1 MFRIFYTL
9 LITLISPLALYALL
23 KKRSDKPA
31 VGSRWKEYFGHVSPL
46 KSIASTED
54 DNRTVVWLHTV
65 SVGEVLGATAF
76 VRALKKRYPEVSVVM
91 TTTTTTG
98 AEQVGK
104 LGDLVEHRFMP
115 LDFPWAIRRFIRT
128 IQPNQL
134 LIMETEL
141 WPNTLAV
148 AKQMKV
154 PVSVINARLSQR
166 SAQRYQKLAAIGRFL
181 ARHIEHIYCLHQD
194 DAKRFE
200 SLGFAATQVS
210 VTGSLKFDIQVS
222 EQVIEQGRKLRAA
235 LGVDRPVWIAAS
247 THQGEDEQLLEVHRQ
262 VITQLPNA
270 LMILVPRHPE
280 RFKSVAELVV
290 SQGMTCVR
298 RTYAQAVEAQTQVY
312 LADTMGEMMTV
323 MSASDVCFMAGSL
336 LGDKVGGH
344 NLLEP
349 AALGLPTITGP
360 SYFNFTDITQQLL
373 QAKATTVC
381 ETPEQIA
388 TTLVGLLNNESERKA
403 QGQSALQ
410 VVNRNRG
417 SIDKTLTGLFSHEA
431 A

>member
-9 LITLISPLALYALL
+9 LITLISPLALYSLL

-31 VGSRWKEYFGHVSPL
+31 VGKRWKEYFGYVSPL
-46 KSIASTED
+46 ILDESNQEII
-54 DNRTVVWLHTV
+54 WLHTV

-76 VRALKKRYPEVSVVM
+76 VRTLKQRYPHLKVVM

-98 AEQVGK
+98 AEQVSK

-128 IQPNQL
+128 IKPTQL

-148 AKQMKV
+148 AKQMNV

-166 SAQRYQKLAAIGRFL
+166 SAQRYQKIAAIGRFL

-194 DAKRFE
+194 DAERFQG
-200 SLGFAATQVS
+200 LGFAAAQVT

-222 EQVIEQGRKLRAA
+222 EQVIEQGIQLRAE
-235 LGVDRPVWIAAS
+235 LGANRPVWVAAS
-247 THQGEDEQLLEVHRQ
+247 THQGEDEPLLEVHRQ
-262 VITQLPNA
+262 VLATVPNA
-270 LMILVPRHPE
+270 LLVLVPRHPE
-280 RFKSVAELVV
+280 RFKSVAELVS
-290 SQGMTCVR
+290 SQGMRCVR
-298 RTYAQAVEAQTQVY
+298 RTSSQPVDEHTQVY
-312 LADTMGEMMTV
+312 LADTMGEMMMV
-323 MSASDVCFMAGSL
+323 LSASDVCFMAGSL

-360 SYFNFTDITQQLL
+360 SYFNFTDITLQLL

-381 ETPEQIA
+381 ETPDQIA
-388 TTLVGLLNNESERKA
+388 TTLIMLLNNRSARTI
-403 QGQSALQ
+403 QGQSAQQ
-410 VVNRNRG
+410 VVNKNRG
-417 SIDKTLTGLFSHEA
+417 SIDKTLTGLFPHEA